1 MVRDAPGK
9 KARVKFI
16 REIIYRDGILRGVQ
30 PRRAGVSEKESRRDA
45 RVAYFLERTLLPRGA
60 KECLAFDLYSLL
72 KVADAQTSSGTSR
85 IVLAPSAKHA
95 RTRIL
100 SSMAQRYKTNVA
112 SCLQFMC
119 GFHPRHILDPP
130 YQGYLCNGKY
140 VIARKAFR

>member
-30 PRRAGVSEKESRRDA
+30 PRRAGVREKESRRDA

-85 IVLAPSAKHA
+85 IVLAPSA
-95 RTRIL
+95 R
-100 SSMAQRYKTNVA
+100 SYKDT
-112 SCLQFMC
+112 F
-119 GFHPRHILDPP
+119 
-130 YQGYLCNGKY
+130 
-140 VIARKAFR
+140 